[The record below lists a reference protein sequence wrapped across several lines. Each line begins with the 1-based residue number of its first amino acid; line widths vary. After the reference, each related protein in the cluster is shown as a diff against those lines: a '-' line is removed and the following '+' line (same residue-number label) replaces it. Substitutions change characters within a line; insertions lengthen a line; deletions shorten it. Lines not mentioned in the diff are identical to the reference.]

1 MKSYQFISLTVALL
15 LSIASLSAQTVFS
28 LRGTVT
34 DEEGMPLF
42 ECIVYTSESR
52 GTLTDTL
59 GRYSIP
65 ISNPQNVEIHYY
77 CLGYDDVVLIF
88 SPENTVPVSLD
99 VKMQEDTGSLDDS
112 VCIIPAPSNIRH
124 VERPTLLPANPQ
136 EVELFKETIQR
147 SFFTVSADDI
157 PSEVEYITL
166 YTQLGK
172 ANVFYPY
179 VIRFG
184 DKTGASVQKKQE
196 KKVFR
201 TIKGQPVESIWF
213 EGFVLDSVGNMT
225 DDAAA
230 QRASA
235 VVKSQGL
242 HDYGKRNTPVYYFK
256 RVRN

>member
-1 MKSYQFISLTVALL
+1 MSLTVALL
-15 LSIASLSAQTVFS
+15 LSVASLSAQTVFS

-34 DEEGMPLF
+34 DEEGLPVIG
-42 ECIVYTSESR
+42 CSVYTSESR

-59 GRYSIP
+59 GRYSMP
-65 ISNPQNVEIHYY
+65 ISNPQNVEIHYH
-77 CLGYDDVVLIF
+77 CLGYDDVVLTF

-99 VKMQEDTGSLDDS
+99 VKMQEDTMVLDDV
-112 VCIIPAPSNIRH
+112 VCIIPATSNIRH

-136 EVELFKETIQR
+136 EVELFKETIHR
-147 SFFTVSADDI
+147 SFFTVSTDDI

-172 ANVFYPY
+172 ANVLYPY

-184 DKTGASVQKKQE
+184 DKTGGSVQKKQE

-225 DDAAA
+225 DDSAAR
-230 QRASA
+230 RASA

-242 HDYGKRNTPVYYFK
+242 HDYGRRNTPVYYFK
-256 RVRN
+256 RVRNWK

>member
-1 MKSYQFISLTVALL
+1 MSLTVALL
-15 LSIASLSAQTVFS
+15 LSVASLSAQTVFS

-34 DEEGMPLF
+34 DEEGLPVIG
-42 ECIVYTSESR
+42 CSVYTSESR

-59 GRYSIP
+59 GRYSMP
-65 ISNPQNVEIHYY
+65 ISNPQNVEIHYH
-77 CLGYDDVVLIF
+77 CLGYDDVVLTF

-99 VKMQEDTGSLDDS
+99 VKMREDSTALEEVIVDYYFKPEESPT
-112 VCIIPAPSNIRH
+112 IQPATLPSTI
-124 VERPTLLPANPQ
+124 
-136 EVELFKETIQR
+136 LFKETIHR

-172 ANVFYPY
+172 ANVYYPY
-179 VIRFG
+179 VVRFG

-242 HDYGKRNTPVYYFK
+242 HDYGRRNTPVYYFK
-256 RVRN
+256 RVRNWK

>member
-1 MKSYQFISLTVALL
+1 MSLTVALL
-15 LSIASLSAQTVFS
+15 LSVASLSAQTVFS

-34 DEEGMPLF
+34 DEKGLPVIG
-42 ECIVYTSESR
+42 CSVYTSESR

-59 GRYSIP
+59 GRYSMP
-65 ISNPQNVEIHYY
+65 ISNPQNVEIHYH
-77 CLGYDDVVLIF
+77 CLGYDDVVLTF

-99 VKMQEDTGSLDDS
+99 VKMREDSTALEEVIVDYYFKPEESPT
-112 VCIIPAPSNIRH
+112 IQPATLPSTI
-124 VERPTLLPANPQ
+124 
-136 EVELFKETIQR
+136 LFKETIHR
-147 SFFTVSADDI
+147 SFFTVSTDDI

-172 ANVFYPY
+172 ANVLYPN

-184 DKTGASVQKKQE
+184 DKTGGSVQKKQE

-242 HDYGKRNTPVYYFK
+242 HDYGRRNTPVYYFK
-256 RVRN
+256 RVRNWK